1 MNLKIL
7 AKSLNLSISTVSK
20 ALRDSHE
27 ISVSTKEAVA
37 TKARELNYQANPYAS
52 SLRKQM
58 SRTIAVIV
66 PEVVNNFFAYVINGI
81 ESIAQEKGY
90 HVLIYLTHDDPQ
102 KEIAITKL
110 LQNGRV
116 DGIMISLSGQTAE
129 FNHLDELKEKGIPLV
144 FFDRVADHIKA
155 PKITTDDYYSGMKGT
170 EHLIEKGCRRIAF
183 LSIYRNLSITSK
195 RANGYIEA
203 LNNHGIKLRSNLIL
217 SLNGDEENTREL
229 IRKLLKRKNR
239 PDGIF
244 SSVEKLAITCYGICE
259 ELGLKIPEDIK
270 IISFSNLQAAAQLNP
285 SLTTI
290 TQPAFEIGREAT
302 DILFRL
308 IEKRGHNFLLEKT
321 VIKSSLVERNSTRN
335 NL

>member
-1 MNLKIL
+1 MKLKIL

-27 ISVSTKEAVA
+27 ISAATKQAVVM
-37 TKARELNYQANPYAS
+37 KARELNYQANPYAS

-58 SRTIAVIV
+58 SKTIAVIV

-116 DGIMISLSGQTAE
+116 DGIMISLSGQTVE
-129 FNHLDELKEKGIPLV
+129 FTHLDELKEKGIPLV
-144 FFDRVADHIKA
+144 FFDRVADHINA
-155 PKITTDDYYSGMKGT
+155 PKITTDDYHSGMKGT
-170 EHLIEKGCRRIAF
+170 EHLIEKGCSRIAF

-203 LNNHGIKLRSNLIL
+203 LNNHGIKFRSNLLL
-217 SLNGDEENTREL
+217 SLNGDEENTKEL

-244 SSVEKLAITCYGICE
+244 SSVEKLAIICYGICE
-259 ELGLKIPEDIK
+259 ELALKIPEDIK

-308 IEKRGHNFLLEKT
+308 IEKRGHNFLLERT
-321 VIKSSLVERNSTRN
+321 VIKSSLVERNSTRK